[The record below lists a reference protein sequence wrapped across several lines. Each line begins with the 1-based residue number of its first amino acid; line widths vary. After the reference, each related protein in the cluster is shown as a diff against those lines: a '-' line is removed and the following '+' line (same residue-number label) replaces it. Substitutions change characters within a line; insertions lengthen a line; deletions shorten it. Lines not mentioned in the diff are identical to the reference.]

1 MNTIDRIIEIV
12 GEIEGILNAFKNIEE
27 NPSKTVCQCGD
38 NKHHRFPNNLGVQ
51 ILKGDLDDLIKE
63 LNSLIK
69 YHLEDELDEDEEL
82 ERYPN
87 IYDEDIDEEPDYG
100 ETRNAQNF
108 SDKEE
113 DFADVESPQER
124 FNLMNGIPDGITK
137 GALMEQVYTKE
148 ELGNIDASLPRE
160 IHLTYGV
167 DAFFFV
173 MNYNKNVFGEL
184 EDMRKLIKQPTT
196 IVTGRV
202 K

>member
-1 MNTIDRIIEIV
+1 MNTIDRILELT
-12 GEIEGILNAFKNIEE
+12 GEIEGILNAFKKHED
-27 NPSKTVCQCGD
+27 NPSKTACQCGD
-38 NKHHRFPNNLGVQ
+38 NKHHGFPNNFGVR
-51 ILKGDLDDLIKE
+51 ILLGDLDDLVKE
-63 LNSLIK
+63 LGSLIK
-69 YHLEDELDEDEEL
+69 HHLEDEVSKGRGNQGYDYGDFLDEKEL
-82 ERYPN
+82 
-87 IYDEDIDEEPDYG
+87 IDE
-100 ETRNAQNF
+100 
-108 SDKEE
+108 
-113 DFADVESPQER
+113 
-124 FNLMNGIPDGITK
+124 LIPDGITK
-137 GALMEQVYTKE
+137 GALMKQVYTKE

>member
-1 MNTIDRIIEIV
+1 MKHTTEIMLELIEIIESHLDAI
-12 GEIEGILNAFKNIEE
+12 KNIQE
-27 NPSKTVCQCGD
+27 NPSKVTPFWTHKKGHKPALLYFLEQDLAVAVR
-38 NKHHRFPNNLGVQ
+38 K
-51 ILKGDLDDLIKE
+51 LKSEIEE
-63 LNSLIK
+63 LT
-69 YHLEDELDEDEEL
+69 DEL
-82 ERYPN
+82 
-87 IYDEDIDEEPDYG
+87 
-100 ETRNAQNF
+100 
-108 SDKEE
+108 EE

-173 MNYNKNVFGEL
+173 MNYNENIFGEL
-184 EDMRKLIKQPTT
+184 EDMRKLIKQPTM
-196 IVTGRV
+196 IAKGSV